1 MIFISEKN
9 TFDISLLIFL
19 VDWTMIGFEFCIFSI
34 TYPTLGVFRT
44 DSLLA
49 ISYREKRW
57 YLEVFFMVLI
67 GEKIY
72 ND

>member
-1 MIFISEKN
+1 
-9 TFDISLLIFL
+9 
-19 VDWTMIGFEFCIFSI
+19 MIGFEFCIFSI
-34 TYPTLGVFRT
+34 THPTLGVFRT

-49 ISYREKRW
+49 ISYHEKRW

-72 ND
+72 ED